1 MVIFAAI
8 GGIGT
13 AFLDL
18 APIDEE
24 EKRALKAGVWASM
37 AVAGAATGIDST
49 SAVVGGVMAAK
60 ELAGIVVEDEGAMQ
74 VIDASASVVSGAAT
88 GNVVEIAKVGA
99 GAAAGAAIGGSQ
111 GGLKGMATGMQMGS
125 QLATGNVGSMAGKAV
140 GAGVGVGL
148 AAAGSQSDDGKML
161 LSGAQLGMSV
171 GGTIA
176 DAASTEAMVAQGKA
190 LRPTETPLPAPKPEA
205 AAAAAAKSA
214 RTEGLLK
221 LGGQAAGAGTA
232 AAIDEAQ
239 GKETSLASI
248 HQGVKSGGGLASAGL
263 GIDKTIIEL
272 DQDQRGAVSAAA
284 RLTAHAAGLAENV
297 ATPII
302 DRTRR
307 VELAQARKAKKQG
320 VGSELKVKAA
330 EAQLK
335 QARDLQRILQE
346 TAGLR
351 MA

>member
-1 MVIFAAI
+1 
-8 GGIGT
+8 
-13 AFLDL
+13 
-18 APIDEE
+18 
-24 EKRALKAGVWASM
+24 
-37 AVAGAATGIDST
+37 
-49 SAVVGGVMAAK
+49 MAAK
-60 ELAGIVVEDEGAMQ
+60 ELAGIVVEDKGAMQ

-99 GAAAGAAIGGSQ
+99 GAAAGAAIGASQ
-111 GGLKGMATGMQMGS
+111 GGLEGMATGMQMGS
-125 QLATGNVGSMAGKAV
+125 QFATGNVGSMAGKAV

-148 AAAGSQSDDGKML
+148 AAAGSQSDDGKTL

-171 GGTIA
+171 GFTMA
-176 DAASTEAMVAQGKA
+176 DVASTEAMMEQSKT
-190 LRPTETPLPAPKPEA
+190 LRPTETPPAAVKPEA
-205 AAAAAAKSA
+205 AAAGANSA

-221 LGGQAAGAGTA
+221 LAGQAAGAGTA

-239 GKETSLASI
+239 GKEASLASI
-248 HQGVKSGGGLASAGL
+248 HQGLKSGGGLASAGL
-263 GIDKTIIEL
+263 GINKTITEL

-284 RLTAHAAGLAENV
+284 RLTAHTAGLARNV
-297 ATPII
+297 AAPII
-302 DRTRR
+302 DRT
-307 VELAQARKAKKQG
+307 AKDHLSDVRALKKKG
-320 VGSELKVKAA
+320 VVSNLTVKKA